1 MEKQEFN
8 NEKFK
13 REFGV
18 TQRALQPYNFER
30 YRKTNQNLTENV
42 YRFLR
47 SNKSE
52 WKILCG
58 LNVFDDWGNK
68 ILSEVPH
75 LKHDNLRKES
85 DFFKFRYIPEKYLEL
100 EW

>member
-1 MEKQEFN
+1 MNEQEFN
-8 NEKFK
+8 NDDFK
-13 REFGV
+13 RKLGINPS
-18 TQRALQPYNFER
+18 ALQPYNFKR
-30 YRKTNQNLTENV
+30 YREINQNLTEDV

-47 SNKSE
+47 SNRSE

-68 ILSEVPH
+68 ILNEVPH
-75 LKHDNLRKES
+75 LKHDNLHKES
-85 DFFKFRYIPEKYLEL
+85 YFLKFRYFPERYLNL